1 MARCMIMPNFIV
13 SNNQHSSLLLQ
24 NCPSK
29 FEPLD
34 LNTTKKLTI
43 ITSMEEKEGAKT
55 SPKLDVKDSQTSQV
69 LVPSAKINEEIKY
82 S

>member
-55 SPKLDVKDSQTSQV
+55 SPKLDVKDSLV
-69 LVPSAKINEEIKY
+69 LVPFAKINEEIKY